1 MDIPNWLIYE
11 TFKEGQL
18 FQSDLARASSSSCY
32 YSISDFQ
39 PKLCLTYCLVTSE
52 ASLKS
57 ESEISVNREIRVRPP
72 VVSSGLPL
80 VQLGD
85 PLNYPI

>member
-1 MDIPNWLIYE
+1 MSNLLS
-11 TFKEGQL
+11 G
-18 FQSDLARASSSSCY
+18 DLWTSE
-32 YSISDFQ
+32 
-39 PKLCLTYCLVTSE
+39 SE